1 MSAESSAPSTQ
12 VTPDEV
18 ERTIAA
24 FTRLDQRGDKKA
36 MNKLAQ
42 RLQKEQPFLLQH
54 AAAIRTEHGDSTGE
68 AAVFYATLIWAMFDR
83 RDDATLPRITAQ
95 NLTDADKVVTE
106 ALATIEGLAD
116 KPPHE
121 RVAPSL
127 IETQPHIYAKLAE
140 LLAEDV
146 KEEAMTL
153 DTANAIIKPT
163 EVVIEAFDAAV
174 SGRRPGER
182 QGTVAA
188 AAKVG
193 RNEPCPCGSGKKYK
207 KCHGGAEAS

>member
-1 MSAESSAPSTQ
+1 MSSSLVTAEA
-12 VTPDEV
+12 V
-18 ERTIAA
+18 EKTIAA

-54 AAAIRTEHGDSTGE
+54 AAAVRTEHGDAVGE
-68 AAVFYATLIWAMFDR
+68 AAVFYATLVWAMFDR
-83 RDDATLPRITAQ
+83 DREGTLPRLTQQ
-95 NLTDADKVVTE
+95 NLADAAQVVGEELAKV
-106 ALATIEGLAD
+106 EGLAD

-121 RVAPSL
+121 RVAPVL
-127 IETQPHIYAKLAE
+127 VATQPHIYAKLAE

-146 KEEAMTL
+146 KENAMTVE
-153 DTANAIIKPT
+153 TASTIIKPT

-174 SGRRPGER
+174 SGRRPGQR
-182 QGTVAA
+182 QGTIVVGE
-188 AAKVG
+188 KVG

-207 KCHGGAEAS
+207 KCHGEAA

>member
-1 MSAESSAPSTQ
+1 MTVVTAE
-12 VTPDEV
+12 EV

-24 FTRLDQRGDKKA
+24 FTRLDERGDKKS

-42 RLQKEQPFLLQH
+42 RLQKEQPNLLQH
-54 AAAIRTEHGDSTGE
+54 AAAVRTEHGDTVGE
-68 AAVFYATLIWAMFDR
+68 AAVFYATLVWAMFDR
-83 RDDATLPRITAQ
+83 GSGGTIPRLTAQ
-95 NLTDADKVVTE
+95 NLADADKIVTDT
-106 ALATIEGLAD
+106 LAMVDGLAE

-121 RVAPSL
+121 RVAAPL
-127 IETQPHIYAKLAE
+127 IETQPHIYKKLAE
-140 LLAEDV
+140 LIAEDV
-146 KEEAMTL
+146 KESAMTI

-163 EVVIEAFDAAV
+163 QVVIEAFDAAL

-182 QGTVAA
+182 QGTVVA

-207 KCHGGAEAS
+207 KCHDR